1 MEVNPVKDGEQT
13 TRLPGSRGL
22 VTRIV
27 PLPLGN
33 SRFWL
38 MVERNLMVYRHDW
51 WIVAS
56 GFFEP
61 LFYLLSIG
69 VGVGQLVGRVSTDA
83 GAIPYAAFVAPAMLA
98 SSAMNG
104 AIADS
109 TYNLFFKIRYAKL
122 YDVVLATP
130 MRPLDVAA
138 GEIAWAQLRG
148 GLYSLAF
155 LITMLAMGLVHSVWA
170 LLAVPAALL
179 LGFAFAAVGM
189 AVTTWM
195 RSWQDFE
202 YITLLIIPMFL
213 FSATFF
219 PISAYP
225 EALQYV
231 VAVTPLYQGVSLI
244 RGLTLGDLD
253 PWMLVS
259 VAYLGLMAAGGL
271 WLASRR
277 IASRLLT

>member
-1 MEVNPVKDGEQT
+1 MNTMNRQ
-13 TRLPGSRGL
+13 RSGSYGL
-22 VTRIV
+22 VVRV
-27 PLPLGN
+27 LPLPLGN

-38 MVERNLMVYRHDW
+38 LVERNLMVYRHDW
-51 WIVAS
+51 WIVLS

-69 VGVGQLVGRVSTDA
+69 VGVGQLVGRVAVD
-83 GAIPYAAFVAPAMLA
+83 GAEIPYAAFVAPAMLA
-98 SSAMNG
+98 ASAMNG

-109 TYNLFFKIRYAKL
+109 TYNLFFKFKYAKL

-130 MRPLDVAA
+130 LRPLDVAA
-138 GEIAWAQLRG
+138 GEIVWAQLRG

-155 LITMLAMGLVHSVWA
+155 LVTMLAMGLVHSWWA
-170 LLAVPAALL
+170 LLVVPAALL

-189 AVTTWM
+189 AATTWM

-219 PISAYP
+219 PISSYP
-225 EALQYV
+225 DGLQHV

-244 RGLTLGDLD
+244 RGLTLGELS

-259 VAYLGLMAAGGL
+259 VGYLALMAAGGL

-277 IASRLLT
+277 VARRLLT